1 MTALGDPMVA
11 TFATVA
17 LVLAVADWFAVWLGS
32 SRMRFVTK
40 PGAMIALVVVAVS
53 LEPASESM
61 RAVFVAALALSLA
74 GDVFLLWSDRWFRAG
89 LTAFLLAHIAYT
101 VGFSMMLTTGVGAL
115 IGLAVVAV
123 GLAAVARRILSAVR
137 DTDARLVLPVSAYM
151 TVISVMVVAAATTG
165 SIVAFI
171 GALLFYV
178 SDSIL
183 AWDRFVQ
190 PNRILSVL
198 VMVTYHAAQAGLV
211 ISLL

>member
-1 MTALGDPMVA
+1 MVA

>member
-1 MTALGDPMVA
+1 MVA

-183 AWDRFVQ
+183 AWGRFVQ